1 MLTFV
6 CPLPPNFFP
15 LCFKVTHLK
24 QITSWRKTVK
34 LNNNVQFLLPLTWFV
49 LYLLCYLT
57 QSFPY
62 YHTCLNLHGYAHV
75 YIHIDFPYQLSRA
88 QEHSLPSIILTLINY
103 HFIIKKI
110 YKVNVFLINLHYIF
124 EGIKFD
130 FHCISFRE
138 I

>member
-34 LNNNVQFLLPLTWFV
+34 LNNDVQFLLPLTWFV
-49 LYLLCYLT
+49 SSLLCYLT

-62 YHTCLNLHGYAHV
+62 YHTCLNLHGYTHV
-75 YIHIDFPYQLSRA
+75 YIHRFSISIVKSTRAFSAQYNSCPDQLSFY
-88 QEHSLPSIILTLINY
+88 NN
-103 HFIIKKI
+103 FFN
-110 YKVNVFLINLHYIF
+110 KVNVFLINLHYIF

-130 FHCISFRE
+130 FHCISFKE

>member
-34 LNNNVQFLLPLTWFV
+34 LNNDVQFLLPLTWFV
-49 LYLLCYLT
+49 LSLLCYLT

-62 YHTCLNLHGYAHV
+62 YHTCLNLHGYTHV
-75 YIHIDFPYQLSRA
+75 YIHRFSISIVKSTRAFSAQYNSYPDQLSFY
-88 QEHSLPSIILTLINY
+88 NN
-103 HFIIKKI
+103 FFN
-110 YKVNVFLINLHYIF
+110 KVNVFLINLHYIF

>member
-24 QITSWRKTVK
+24 QITSWRNTVK
-34 LNNNVQFLLPLTWFV
+34 LNNDVQFLLPLTWFV
-49 LYLLCYLT
+49 LSLLCYLT

-62 YHTCLNLHGYAHV
+62 HHTCLNLHGYTHV
-75 YIHIDFPYQLSRA
+75 YIHRFPISIVKSTRSFSAQYNSYPDQLSFY
-88 QEHSLPSIILTLINY
+88 NN
-103 HFIIKKI
+103 FFN
-110 YKVNVFLINLHYIF
+110 KVNVFLINLHYIF

-130 FHCISFRE
+130 FHCYSFRE

>member
-34 LNNNVQFLLPLTWFV
+34 LNNDVQFLLPLTWFV
-49 LYLLCYLT
+49 LSQLWYLT

-62 YHTCLNLHGYAHV
+62 YHTCLNLHGYTHV
-75 YIHIDFPYQLSRA
+75 YIHRFSISIVKSTRAFSAQYNSYPDQLSFY
-88 QEHSLPSIILTLINY
+88 NN
-103 HFIIKKI
+103 FFN
-110 YKVNVFLINLHYIF
+110 KVNVFLINLHYIF
-124 EGIKFD
+124 EGIKFY

>member
-15 LCFKVTHLK
+15 LCTHLK

-34 LNNNVQFLLPLTWFV
+34 LNNDVQFLLPLTWFV
-49 LYLLCYLT
+49 LSQLWYLT

-62 YHTCLNLHGYAHV
+62 YHTCLNLHGYTHV
-75 YIHIDFPYQLSRA
+75 YIHRFSISIVKSTRAFSAQYNSYPDQLSFY
-88 QEHSLPSIILTLINY
+88 NN
-103 HFIIKKI
+103 FFN
-110 YKVNVFLINLHYIF
+110 KVNVFLINLHYIF

>member
-49 LYLLCYLT
+49 LSLLCYLT

-62 YHTCLNLHGYAHV
+62 YHTCLNLHGYTHV
-75 YIHIDFPYQLSRA
+75 YIHRFSISIVKSTRAFSAQYNSYPDQLSFY
-88 QEHSLPSIILTLINY
+88 NN
-103 HFIIKKI
+103 FFN
-110 YKVNVFLINLHYIF
+110 KVNVFLINLHYIF

>member
-34 LNNNVQFLLPLTWFV
+34 LNNDVQFLLPLTWFV
-49 LYLLCYLT
+49 LSQLWYLT

-62 YHTCLNLHGYAHV
+62 YHTCLNLHGYTLV
-75 YIHIDFPYQLSRA
+75 YIHRFPISIVKSTRAFSAQYNSYPDQLSFY
-88 QEHSLPSIILTLINY
+88 NN
-103 HFIIKKI
+103 FFN
-110 YKVNVFLINLHYIF
+110 KVNVFLINLHYIF